1 MYLAV
6 GLMSELLE
14 KMENPWRIIGLF
26 GQAVFTARFVVQWY
40 ASEKKKRTMVPIV
53 FWYLS
58 IAGTMLVL
66 ASAIA
71 TREPVFMMAYGFN
84 VFIYVRNLMIAH
96 RPAPLPQNTL
106 SIK

>member
-1 MYLAV
+1 
-6 GLMSELLE
+6 
-14 KMENPWRIIGLF
+14 
-26 GQAVFTARFVVQWY
+26 
-40 ASEKKKRTMVPIV
+40 
-53 FWYLS
+53 
-58 IAGTMLVL
+58 MLVL